1 MLVFVVEGNVSMV
14 SSNLISLREAA
25 NSIPSRP
32 HINSVRRWI
41 LKGARGKK
49 LDAKQVGGRWFTTH
63 EAVQEFVDA
72 PANVISP
79 GRQLSASQREASEQ
93 ARKIL

>member
-1 MLVFVVEGNVSMV
+1 MI
-14 SSNLISLREAA
+14 SSDWISLREAA

-49 LDAKQVGGRWFTTH
+49 LDAKQVGGRWFTTS
-63 EAVQEFVDA
+63 EAVQEFVDTPSNA
-72 PANVISP
+72 IHP
-79 GRQLSASQREASEQ
+79 GRQLTASQRAATEQ
-93 ARKIL
+93 VRGMGL